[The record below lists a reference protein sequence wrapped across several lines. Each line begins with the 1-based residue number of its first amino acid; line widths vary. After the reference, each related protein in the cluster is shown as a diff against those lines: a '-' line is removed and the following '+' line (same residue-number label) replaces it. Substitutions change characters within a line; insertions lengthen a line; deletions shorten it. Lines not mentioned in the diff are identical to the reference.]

1 MFSGLALPS
10 TNLALDFSARD
21 DLDEDDEPDL
31 GEDVD
36 LGFILRFC
44 FLGTTEGVT
53 SL

>member
-10 TNLALDFSARD
+10 TNFVLDFSAR

-31 GEDVD
+31 GEDVN
-36 LGFILRFC
+36 LAFLRFC
-44 FLGTTEGVT
+44 FLRPTVGAT

>member
-1 MFSGLALPS
+1 MFTGLALPS
-10 TNLALDFSARD
+10 TNLALDFSTRD

-36 LGFILRFC
+36 LAFLRFC
-44 FLGTTEGVT
+44 FLGGAT